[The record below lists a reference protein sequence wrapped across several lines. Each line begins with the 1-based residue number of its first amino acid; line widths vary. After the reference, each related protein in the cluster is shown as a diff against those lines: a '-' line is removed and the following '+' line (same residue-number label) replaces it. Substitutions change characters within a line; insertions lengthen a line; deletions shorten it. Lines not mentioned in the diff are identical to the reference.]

1 MNLTLISNIDSYV
14 IAYLNKINYMN
25 YRINYKELQ
34 QFETS
39 RTANASLLA
48 VKINKNYSS
57 L

>member
-1 MNLTLISNIDSYV
+1 MMINI
-14 IAYLNKINYMN
+14 IKINYMN